1 MTQSKPLQ
9 LFLAGIAALVFSVK
23 IKEKCDWCSM
33 ALLGAFIILF
43 IWGGILQYQK
53 NKKIKR
59 LKDKNLL

>member
-33 ALLGAFIILF
+33 VLLGAFIVLF
-43 IWGGILQYQK
+43 IWGGILQYK
-53 NKKIKR
+53 KMKKIKR

>member
-23 IKEKCDWCSM
+23 VKAKCDWCST
-33 ALLGAFIILF
+33 ALLITFVVLF
-43 IWGGILQYQK
+43 IWGGIVQYRK
-53 NKKIKR
+53 IKKIKR